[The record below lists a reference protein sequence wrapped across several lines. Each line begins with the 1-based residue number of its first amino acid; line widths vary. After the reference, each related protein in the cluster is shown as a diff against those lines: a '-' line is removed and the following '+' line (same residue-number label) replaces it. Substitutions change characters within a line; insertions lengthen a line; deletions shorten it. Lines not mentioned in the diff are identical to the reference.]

1 MKSLAYFLLIV
12 TFFATITSCQENG
25 IVFPV
30 KQNIEGDF
38 EVVID
43 GEIFL
48 TNDVSFTVTNQEI
61 TITAIKTDTNEILTL
76 KVDDFSNTS
85 FSLEGVENVAS
96 YSVENSVNIDVWTTL
111 NATVSRG
118 NIQFSEINFTNNTV
132 SGTFSFIG
140 RNDNLSS
147 SKAFSNGSFSNVPRN

>member
-1 MKSLAYFLLIV
+1 MKSFTYFLLIV

-30 KQNIEGDF
+30 KQNIKGDF

-43 GEIFL
+43 GKFFL
-48 TNDVSFTVTNQEI
+48 TNDVSFSVTNQEI
-61 TITAIKTDTNEILTL
+61 TITAIKTDTNETLIL
-76 KVDDFSNTS
+76 KVDDFSNSS
-85 FSLEGVENVAS
+85 FSFEGVENVAS
-96 YSVENSVNIDVWTTL
+96 YSIEDSTNTNIWTTL

-118 NIQFSEINFTNNTV
+118 KIQFSDINFTKNTV

-140 RNDNLSS
+140 RNETLGAL
-147 SKAFSNGSFSNVPRN
+147 KAFGSGSFNNVPRN

>member
-12 TFFATITSCQENG
+12 TFFAIITSCQENG
-25 IVFPV
+25 IIFPV
-30 KQNIEGDF
+30 KQNVQGDF

-48 TNDVSFTVTNQEI
+48 TNDVSFALTDQEI
-61 TITAIKTDTNEILTL
+61 TITAIKTETNETFIL
-76 KVDDFSNTS
+76 KVDDFRDSSIS
-85 FSLEGVENVAS
+85 FEGDENVAS
-96 YSVENSVNIDVWTTL
+96 YSLEDSASTNIWTTL
-111 NATVSRG
+111 NATASRG
-118 NIQFSEINFTNNTV
+118 NIQFSEINFSKNTI

-140 RNDNLSS
+140 RNEDLSS

>member
-25 IVFPV
+25 IIFPV
-30 KQNIEGDF
+30 KQNVQGDF

-61 TITAIKTDTNEILTL
+61 VITAIKTATNETFTL
-76 KVDDFSNTS
+76 KVDDFSNAS
-85 FSLEGVENVAS
+85 FSFEGVENVAS
-96 YSVENSVNIDVWTTL
+96 YRIEDSTNTNIWTTL
-111 NATVSRG
+111 NATSSRG
-118 NIQFSEINFTNNTV
+118 NIQFSDINFTKNTV

-140 RNDNLSS
+140 RNEDLGS
-147 SKAFSNGSFSNVPRN
+147 SKAFSNGSFTNVPRN